1 MVDTSGFGN
10 NFDPFTQPVRLYYP
24 NGTDFHRSL
33 AEIDWILRDNTNQ
46 SIAYGCQLG
55 ASLTMIIILLLLTPP
70 GKRRSPVFM
79 LNAAAL
85 VLNFGRIL
93 CSCIYY
99 TTGFSDVYA
108 MLAPDFSRVS
118 VGAYANTFLGAI
130 LHALLL
136 ICVEISLLFQT
147 HVLCSTIRSA
157 YRRLALSFSVVLV
170 LAAIGCRLMQTIENC
185 RATINLKSF
194 ASFIWLQ
201 SLTNIL
207 TTVSICYFSTIFVA
221 KLGFAI
227 YARRTLG
234 LTGFG
239 AMQVMFIM
247 SCQSMIVPARRLTHD
262 LAIFSILHHFIDA
275 AEMAPLVLTL
285 VTLSL
290 PLSSMW
296 AAQAVKN
303 SFEGDN
309 RGPTQ
314 QRHLF
319 TQGSSTAQTSM
330 ASTLVAKR
338 TSSPDHLDRLY
349 PDIDAIEIRVDRDF
363 TVDIEKGQ

>member
-70 GKRRSPVFM
+70 GKRRSLVFM
-79 LNAAAL
+79 LNAATL

-118 VGAYANTFLGAI
+118 
-130 LHALLL
+130 
-136 ICVEISLLFQT
+136 
-147 HVLCSTIRSA
+147 
-157 YRRLALSFSVVLV
+157 
-170 LAAIGCRLMQTIENC
+170 
-185 RATINLKSF
+185 
-194 ASFIWLQ
+194 

-227 YARRTLG
+227 HARRTLG

-330 ASTLVAKR
+330 ASSLVAKR